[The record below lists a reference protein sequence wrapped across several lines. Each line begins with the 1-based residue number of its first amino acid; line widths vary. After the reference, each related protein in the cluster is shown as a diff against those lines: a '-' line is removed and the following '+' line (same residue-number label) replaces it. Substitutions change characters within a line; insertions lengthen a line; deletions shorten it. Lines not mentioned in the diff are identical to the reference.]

1 MRMKG
6 TSGVTRDVSCRV
18 APGLERGSEPWAWM
32 ALLARPGWGGQA
44 ARRDVLTVGDAV
56 EAWARWASEHPSAAV
71 GVETRADQQV
81 KALRALGGW
90 VVLWTDPAYPSL
102 LREIHDPPPVLYGLG
117 RLPGHQ
123 AWARGLS
130 VVGTRACGP
139 RGVGWASEVAEDWQE
154 AGGTVVSGLA
164 RGIDAA
170 AHRAALDG
178 TVAVLPCG
186 LDAIHP
192 AIHAPLAR
200 DIVARG
206 GLLLTEQPPGASV
219 ERWMFAARNR
229 IVTGL
234 TPATLVVQ
242 SPARGGSLISAQCAL
257 DQNREVYVL
266 WDPAM
271 GTAWSGNR
279 FLVWSG
285 AAQGV
290 RNPTHLYHVMSG
302 SQHAWRDIPTRDL
315 PDRGFAETPW
325 LKDVWCTLDAHKG
338 THPHHLVRHCGL
350 DEGLVGQT
358 LFTLES
364 RGLARR
370 TWGGKWLRC

>member
-1 MRMKG
+1 MDWTAG
-6 TSGVTRDVSCRV
+6 DISCEV
-18 APGLERGSEPWAWM
+18 EQDMGRGSEPWAWM
-32 ALLARPGWGGQA
+32 ALLARPGSGVQA
-44 ARRDVLTVGDAV
+44 ARRDVVMGGNAVNAWNRWESGNRVAAVDVGSRVDHQV
-56 EAWARWASEHPSAAV
+56 EAL
-71 GVETRADQQV
+71 QI
-81 KALRALGGW
+81 LGAW
-90 VVLWTDPAYPSL
+90 VVLWTDATYPWL
-102 LREIHDPPPVLYGLG
+102 LREIHDPPPVLFGLG
-117 RLPGHQ
+117 RLAENR

-130 VVGTRACGP
+130 VVGTRACQP
-139 RGVGWASEVAEDWQE
+139 RGVDWASEVARDWQE

-170 AHRAALDG
+170 AHRAALDD

-192 AIHAPLAR
+192 AIHAPLAAE
-200 DIVARG
+200 IVARG

-229 IVTGL
+229 LVTGL

-257 DQNREVYVL
+257 DQNREVYAM

-271 GTAWSGNR
+271 GTSWSGNR

-302 SQHAWRDIPTRDL
+302 SQPAWQETPL
-315 PDRGFAETPW
+315 RGVTEAPW
-325 LKDVWCTLDAHKG
+325 LKDVWCALDGRKG
-338 THPHHLVRHCGL
+338 MHPNRLAQQCGL
-350 DEGLVGQT
+350 DEGMLGQA
-358 LFTLES
+358 LFSLES